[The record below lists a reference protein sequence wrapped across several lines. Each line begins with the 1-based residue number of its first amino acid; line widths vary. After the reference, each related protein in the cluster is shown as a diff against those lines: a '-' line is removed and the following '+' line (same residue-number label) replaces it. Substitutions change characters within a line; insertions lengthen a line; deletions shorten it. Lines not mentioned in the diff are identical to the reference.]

1 MGCQICRRL
10 LLENAIAVCI
20 SFTTNFFSQHQLN
33 YFFINFSLFDKN
45 LAIID
50 MQPIP
55 THFLDELKT
64 RSPRTQIMYF
74 QCDIS
79 LKDRLSSTFDEIARI
94 FQKIDILINAAGI
107 FNDIDV
113 ELTFKVNV
121 VRACMSSCQFS
132 LILLLSL

>member
-20 SFTTNFFSQHQLN
+20 SFTTKNFSQHQLN
-33 YFFINFSLFDKN
+33 YFINFSLFDKN

-64 RSPRTQIMYF
+64 RRPRTQIMYF

-79 LKDRLSSTFDEIARI
+79 LEDRLSSTFDEIARI

-121 VRACMSSCQFS
+121 VRASMSSCQFS